1 MANDTGRL
9 RYEYDA
15 EGGRAE
21 FDGAFLEFSET
32 GWSRKLRAAL
42 LGGTEEEWCAAL
54 RRVVRGVHLPLTNGA
69 VIDDADGITPGALAE
84 LDDILAGWVSGCI
97 IGALQEVTALGN
109 AERQRLLDSF
119 AGTNS
124 TKTTPAAAPSPTP

>member
-1 MANDTGRL
+1 MDRDTGGL
-9 RYEYDA
+9 RYEY

-21 FDGAFLEFSET
+21 FAGAFLEFSET

-42 LGGTEEEWCAAL
+42 LGGTEEEWCDAL

-69 VIDDADGITPGALAE
+69 AIDAAESITPDALME

-97 IGALQEVTALGN
+97 IAALQEVTALGN
-109 AERQRLLDSF
+109 AERRRLLASF

-124 TKTTPAAAPSPTP
+124 TSTTPAAAPSPPL